1 MRVLIFKKSIKMV
14 IKLVGTRLKQTYNQ
28 TELIVKNSV
37 KEEILNLKVSVI
49 LDEFIKKYCN

>member
-1 MRVLIFKKSIKMV
+1 MV